1 MNEHDSNLNLIV
13 PALCLPDERRDW
25 AAWLEKQLVGSEL
38 PKLVEQLIVL
48 GKLSGKH
55 PPDITLQ
62 DWLAGDKA
70 NILSRGLQK
79 DIAQARIE
87 ALVHNPAL
95 LMELQELICLEGE
108 EYWLRLPKSSAD
120 QAFENSVMQ
129 KVLARIDSASN
140 PSGATALSSL
150 ASGPLDNSS
159 STALA
164 KKDVQPVVRS
174 SSVGTARP
182 KSRSTWFALGAIAA
196 TAAAVMLILFNPFAP
211 PEKGEFF
218 AAAELQAPVATPQES
233 LLRMASQVEK
243 DWKPNLTD
251 TKALQRQLVA
261 FRDSCDLLIYGPL
274 LESLKG
280 LPNDK
285 RDLVVNRCQ
294 AWKKTATE
302 LIDSLEAGGAVSEIQ
317 PKADEM
323 IKKLTAKLMEIAQA

>member
-38 PKLVEQLIVL
+38 EKLVEQLVVL
-48 GKLSGKH
+48 GGKH

-62 DWLAGDKA
+62 AWLAGDRS

-87 ALVHNPAL
+87 TLVRNPAL
-95 LMELQELICLEGE
+95 LLELQELILLEGE
-108 EYWLRLPKSSAD
+108 AYWLRLPKSPAE
-120 QAFENSVMQ
+120 QAFEKSVMQ
-129 KVLARIDSASN
+129 TVLAQIDSA
-140 PSGATALSSL
+140 PTASGTSAPGSLALS
-150 ASGPLDNSS
+150 PLDNSS
-159 STALA
+159 TTGFNTR
-164 KKDVQPVVRS
+164 DDQPVIRS
-174 SSVGTARP
+174 SSAATATP
-182 KSRSTWFALGAIAA
+182 KNRSTWFALGVIAA
-196 TAAAVMLILFNPFAP
+196 TAAAIMVILFNPFAP
-211 PEKGEFF
+211 PEKREFF

-302 LIDSLEAGGAVSEIQ
+302 LIDSLDAGGAVSEIQ

>member
-1 MNEHDSNLNLIV
+1 MNEHDSNLELIV
-13 PALCLPDERRDW
+13 PALCLPDERRAW

-48 GKLSGKH
+48 GKLSGNR
-55 PPDITLQ
+55 PPEITLQ

-87 ALVHNPAL
+87 ALVRNPAL
-95 LMELQELICLEGE
+95 LMELQELILLEGE

-120 QAFENSVMQ
+120 QAFEKSVMQ
-129 KVLARIDSASN
+129 KVLARIDSAPN

-164 KKDVQPVVRS
+164 KKEVQPVVRS

-182 KSRSTWFALGAIAA
+182 NSRSTWFALGAIAA
-196 TAAAVMLILFNPFAP
+196 TAAAVMLILFNPFTVP
-211 PEKGEFF
+211 KKGEFF
-218 AAAELQAPVATPQES
+218 AALELQAPAATPQES
-233 LLRMASQVEK
+233 LLRMASQVSK
-243 DWKPNLTD
+243 DWKSNLTD
-251 TKALQRQLVA
+251 AKALRRQLVA
-261 FRDSCDLLIYGPL
+261 FRDSCDFLIYGPL
-274 LESLKG
+274 LKSLEG
-280 LPNDK
+280 LPDEK
-285 RDLVVNRCQ
+285 RELVVSRCQ

-302 LIDSLEAGGAVSEIQ
+302 LIDSLEAGGSVGEIQ

-323 IKKLTAKLMEIAQA
+323 IKKLNAKLLEIAQA